1 MRKHNLRKNII
12 LLLFAILLFS
22 FLYLFFTVEHPL
34 YVYNSDDW
42 TYISY
47 SRHVWP
53 SIDNWNPTRILP
65 EILMPLAAQIGVFV
79 LMPLTGDYIGSIA
92 YVFAA
97 VLSGFIIFYI
107 FSFRKLTINNFFL
120 SEKLNIYLMAIIF
133 LLNFLPFMTGTEK
146 NDYLFYSDSVTAI
159 FYYTIP
165 ALLNGAIVL
174 HMLSSDNRALQ
185 NIDFPKQ
192 GGNSCYIFVHKFKYV
207 SKYYYKFLCS
217 RLYHIRINAMAQK
230 EKF

>member
-1 MRKHNLRKNII
+1 MKKYIYKKSTI
-12 LLLFAILLFS
+12 LFAILLFT

-34 YVYNSDDW
+34 YIYDSDDW

-53 SIDNWNPTRILP
+53 NIDNWNPTRILP
-65 EILMPLAAQIGVFV
+65 EILMPLAAQLGVSVF
-79 LMPLTGDYIGSIA
+79 MPFTEDYIGSMA
-92 YVFAA
+92 YAFATVF
-97 VLSGFIIFYI
+97 SGFIVFYI
-107 FSFRKLTINNFFL
+107 FSFGKLISNKFSLVGKINTC
-120 SEKLNIYLMAIIF
+120 LMIVIF
-133 LLNFLPFMTGTEK
+133 LLSFLPFMTGTEK
-146 NDYLFYSDSVTAI
+146 NEYLFYTGSVTTV

-192 GGNSCYIFVHKFKYV
+192 GGGNSCYIFVHKFKYV